1 MIIDYMLMKYVSHI
15 FEFMRKGGI
24 TMDILKDVIQ
34 RVPDYS
40 SFMTVDELNESSK
53 KLAKDYPSFAEYF
66 EIGRSRDNNPIYCLK
81 IGKGSKKALLYA
93 FPHPN
98 EPVGSMMLEYLSEK
112 LVIEDALRNLYDFT
126 WFIVKVADPDGAKL
140 NEGWFKNPYSYLNY
154 VFNYYRPAG
163 NQQVEWSFPIEY
175 KTLKFDKPIPET
187 KALMNIIE
195 TEKPDFIYSLHNAGF
210 GGVYYY
216 ITEESH
222 ILYPIYQKIVKDLD
236 LPMNLGEP
244 ETPAMK
250 KIADAIYSL
259 PTTEQSYDYYEKY
272 SDKDPAELIKSG
284 ESSYGYSKK
293 FNSRLFE
300 LVCEVPYYYDSR
312 IENVSLVDKM
322 RRELVLKRLNF
333 SEEDYKKVR
342 STLESVKNFIVVKTR
357 FQEALE
363 YFLEVGE
370 KTLKAE
376 KKWAETSEE
385 LNRKATVAEEFDN
398 LLASRTYELFKWG
411 LLRRMLIV
419 NYEKTKEPKLNKVAK
434 EVSNYINKNYE
445 ELKKQM
451 EFNVIPV
458 KKLVQVQLAAGL
470 YSALYVQGR

>member
-1 MIIDYMLMKYVSHI
+1 
-15 FEFMRKGGI
+15 
-24 TMDILKDVIQ
+24 MDILKKIIHE
-34 RVPDYS
+34 VPEYS
-40 SFMTVDELNESSK
+40 SFMTVNELNESSK
-53 KLAKDYPSFAEYF
+53 KLAEKFPNLVELSK
-66 EIGRSRDNNPIYCLK
+66 IGRSMDNNPIYCLK

-112 LVIEDALRNLYDFT
+112 LAKEDTFRNLYDFT
-126 WFIVKVADPDGAKL
+126 WFVVKVADPDGAKL

-154 VFNYYRPAG
+154 VLNYYRPAG
-163 NQQVEWSFPIEY
+163 NQQVEWTFPIEY

-187 KALMNIIE
+187 RALMNIIE

-216 ITEESH
+216 ITEEAP
-222 ILYPIYQKIVKDLD
+222 ILYPIYEKIVKDLE
-236 LPMNLGEP
+236 LPMNFGEP
-244 ETPAMK
+244 ETPFMK

-284 ESSYGYSKK
+284 ESSYGYAKK
-293 FNSRLFE
+293 FNPHLFE
-300 LVCEVPYYYDSR
+300 LVCEVPYYYDPR
-312 IENVSLVDKM
+312 IEDTSPISKS
-322 RRELVLKRLNF
+322 RRELVLEQLHF
-333 SEEDYKKVR
+333 SEEDHKKTK
-342 STLESVKNFIVVKTR
+342 STLDSIKNLITVQTR

-370 KTLKAE
+370 KALKAE

-398 LLASRTYELFKWG
+398 LLASRTYQLFKWG
-411 LLRRMLIV
+411 ILRRMLLA
-419 NYEKTKEPKLNKVAK
+419 NYEKTKEPKLSEVARKV
-434 EVSNYINKNYE
+434 SDHITQNYE
-445 ELKKQM
+445 KLEKKLK
-451 EFNVIPV
+451 FNVIPV